1 MRTDM
6 SESLSSTVIVFCFFF
21 GGMSFSGDLDVSLVG
36 ERGDISGFCGISL
49 TGEDAGLSLI
59 TFFFRRAF
67 FAAQLT
73 NTPEALRIRASSS
86 SLCSSAAPRS
96 IAAIVSSITFFT
108 NDFHSPEANS
118 SCLRPSCTSTLLRI
132 CFAEAVVRSAVFIAL
147 AMCCRTVARETMTVM
162 RQRPNINAK
171 IEGSGVRTFATE
183 RHMVQQVTGQHVIPN
198 CF

>member
-36 ERGDISGFCGISL
+36 ERGGISGFCDLSL
-49 TGEDAGLSLI
+49 TGDDDGVSLI
-59 TFFFRRAF
+59 TFFFRRTF
-67 FAAQLT
+67 FAMQLA
-73 NTPEALRIRASSS
+73 NTTEALRIRASSC

-108 NDFHSPEANS
+108 NDFHSREANS
-118 SCLRPSCTSTLLRI
+118 SCSRPSCTSTLLRI
-132 CFAEAVVRSAVFIAL
+132 CFAETVVRSAVLIAL
-147 AMCCRTVARETMTVM
+147 EMCCRTVSCETMTVM
-162 RQRPNINAK
+162 RQKQTSTQSNA
-171 IEGSGVRTFATE
+171 EGSGVRTFATE
-183 RHMVQQVTGQHVIPN
+183 RHTVQHVIPT